1 MDAGGVF
8 PNLRVEA
15 RDRKLEG
22 VLELLLQ
29 RGVIANG
36 GAALYAAGGRYG
48 AGLCQQRFSQAGLA
62 AARLADEREGPD
74 ALDGMSH
81 GASSSPPIYSNRP
94 RPAKARRKPFPDDC

>member
-1 MDAGGVF
+1 MDASGVL
-8 PNLRVEA
+8 LRYLRLEA
-15 RDRKLEG
+15 GDGKLEG

-29 RGVIANG
+29 RGVVADG
-36 GAALYAAGGRYG
+36 SAALYAAAGRYR

-81 GASSSPPIYSNRP
+81 GASSSPLFI
-94 RPAKARRKPFPDDC
+94 ARRPKPA